1 MTCDYNGYYI
11 ICTDQSLC
19 GCFLSIP
26 TSRTLSLEARL
37 AEASILLVNSGNGA
51 RSLIGSDC

>member
-51 RSLIGSDC
+51 R